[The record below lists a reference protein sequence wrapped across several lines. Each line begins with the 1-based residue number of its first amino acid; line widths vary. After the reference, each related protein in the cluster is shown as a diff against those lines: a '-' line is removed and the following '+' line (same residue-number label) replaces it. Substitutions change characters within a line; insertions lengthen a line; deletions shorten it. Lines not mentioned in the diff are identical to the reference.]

1 MLIRVQRYDLKVSYT
16 PGKFLY
22 TANTLSRAVDPNA
35 ETDSS
40 KEDDI
45 KAFVDVIFTSM
56 PVSSNRN
63 EEIIKETLH
72 DEILQT
78 LTNMIH
84 EGWPDN
90 KSMCP
95 GKV

>member
-1 MLIRVQRYDLKVSYT
+1 M
-16 PGKFLY
+16 Y
-22 TANTLSRAVDPNA
+22 TADTLSRAVDPNA

-45 KAFVDVIFTSM
+45 KAYVDVILTSM
-56 PVSSNRN
+56 PVSSNMKD
-63 EEIIKETLH
+63 EIINETLH
-72 DEILQT
+72 DEVLQT
-78 LTNMIH
+78 LTKVIH